1 MFIFTSV
8 QLRAEFKMFKRYLKR
23 SVWRMVHPPTPQQ
36 LALRVLPS
44 ILNAFDRYLLYKS
57 APILTAS

>member
-8 QLRAEFKMFKRYLKR
+8 QLRAEFKMFKRSLKR
-23 SVWRMVHPPTPQQ
+23 RVWRIVHSPQQ
-36 LALRVLPS
+36 FVLRVLPS